1 MIYVA
6 RMLIIVFERITMVP
20 SRNNILLIAL
30 LISRLCIGSLI
41 DCSGPIYAVNTKMT
55 DSFYTTPMIR
65 FLSNNL
71 FMVSWSQ
78 NRTAVTQQYRFYTI
92 SPYDNEIDT
101 VLDDQYTDDRFL
113 NIWYNNH
120 SNLTGY

>member
-1 MIYVA
+1 
-6 RMLIIVFERITMVP
+6 
-20 SRNNILLIAL
+20 
-30 LISRLCIGSLI
+30 
-41 DCSGPIYAVNTKMT
+41 MT

-113 NIWYNNH
+113 NIWYGH
-120 SNLTGY
+120 HYNLTGYYDEPQSTIHLTDSVPFTITHRTIKVPSNSI